1 MAVPPPPRGRIP
13 IFDQFRRIL
22 LRLHLLRRLS
32 HLLNTALH
40 GTKIYIWPALQWH
53 SNVDA
58 VLHSILSCAFLRV
71 RSGGVETTY
80 NTPRNPLYTTKEFFF
95 KAYLSPNTTQLHDGV
110 TLPLRPESFSYFP
123 FMFLFLNLVIPA
135 RWKALIWTR
144 KRNPEDSGRSSK
156 IASSCQ
162 WPFSSFLLASS
173 LMLNSSFYFN

>member
-1 MAVPPPPRGRIP
+1 MAVPPPPRPRGRIP

-40 GTKIYIWPALQWH
+40 CTKIYIWPALQWH

-95 KAYLSPNTTQLHDGV
+95 KSRFITEYYAIARWRYFTTTTRILFVFSFHVSFFKFGNPSEMKSPN
-110 TLPLRPESFSYFP
+110 
-123 FMFLFLNLVIPA
+123 LNK
-135 RWKALIWTR
+135 KAKSWGFW
-144 KRNPEDSGRSSK
+144 S
-156 IASSCQ
+156 Q
-162 WPFSSFLLASS
+162 Q
-173 LMLNSSFYFN
+173 